1 MKILIAS
8 DIHGDIEATRRI
20 LDIFDK
26 LGCEKLL
33 LLGDILYHGPRNNL
47 PEAYSPKEAI
57 GLLNKRAADIVAV
70 KGNCDADVE
79 SMVLAFPIES
89 YYHILYPDGLTVF
102 VTHGHKFNTGMPP
115 RINEGYILLHGH
127 THIPTIERF
136 GDGNVYINP
145 GSVSMPK
152 CDNPKTFAVYE
163 NRTFTIYRLD
173 GTVFDSITL

>member
-20 LDIFDK
+20 LDNFDK

-33 LLGDILYHGPRNNL
+33 LLGDILYHGPRNSL
-47 PEAYSPKEAI
+47 PEAYSPKEAV
-57 GLLNKRAADIVAV
+57 GLLNERAADIVAV

-127 THIPTIERF
+127 THIPACEEHETH
-136 GDGNVYINP
+136 VYLNP
-145 GSVSMPK
+145 GSVSIPK
-152 CDNPKTFAVYE
+152 ENSPHSYMMFDGEKFEWKTLEGEVYKE
-163 NRTFTIYRLD
+163 FRL
-173 GTVFDSITL
+173 

>member
-8 DIHGDIEATRRI
+8 DIHGDIESTRRI

-47 PEAYSPKEAI
+47 PEAYSPKEAV
-57 GLLNKRAADIVAV
+57 GLLNERAADIVAV

-89 YYHILYPDGLTVF
+89 YYHIIYPDGLTVF
-102 VTHGHKFNTGMPP
+102 VTHGHKFNTGMPQ
-115 RINEGYILLHGH
+115 
-127 THIPTIERF
+127 
-136 GDGNVYINP
+136 
-145 GSVSMPK
+145 
-152 CDNPKTFAVYE
+152 KTKKSSPIGEDFL
-163 NRTFTIYRLD
+163 F
-173 GTVFDSITL
+173 